1 MLLDTSGSYAYGMRC
16 SVLLTAG
23 PQSWLRPRGGF
34 QDRTGEVSPLNMGEL
49 YAMLQRLERDGLAG
63 SDGTAAP
70 SAALLAD
77 VSGWRMPDASAEPQ
91 AGASPERPADRRTAH
106 RSLSRWAVHLGLLC
120 SAAAALGTLQLLHV
134 RIAIHTD
141 VGLVFVGLVV
151 VHLAQRRQTLA
162 RMASQIVRVRTFA
175 GRRIR
180 LTVSDFLLLFITL
193 NVLVSGVLD
202 WDRGEPIQLPL
213 PRPFNRW
220 HLDSG
225 LVLVV
230 YLTVHVWRRRKR
242 LRRSTIR

>member
-1 MLLDTSGSYAYGMRC
+1 MGAPL
-16 SVLLTAG
+16 
-23 PQSWLRPRGGF
+23 PR
-34 QDRTGEVSPLNMGEL
+34 
-49 YAMLQRLERDGLAG
+49 LA
-63 SDGTAAP
+63 S
-70 SAALLAD
+70 LAD
-77 VSGWRMPDASAEPQ
+77 AGGCRMPDASAEPQ
-91 AGASPERPADRRTAH
+91 AGAPPARQADRRTAR

-151 VHLAQRRQTLA
+151 VHLAQRRQTLV
-162 RMASQIVRVRTFA
+162 RMATQVVRVRTFA

-180 LTVSDFLLLFITL
+180 LTVSDLLLLFITA
-193 NVLVSGVLD
+193 NVLVSGLLD
-202 WDRGEPIQLPL
+202 WGRGEPIPVPL
-213 PRPFNRW
+213 PRPFGRW

-230 YLTVHVWRRRKR
+230 YLAVHVWRRRKR